1 MGGALLRLVAR
12 ACAGVR
18 RTPSPC
24 GREDEG
30 GLGENRPPMAADPLT
45 PILLYHKLGR
55 PPQGARVPGHYVSP
69 ARFRRHLDYLIARGY
84 TAIPLLDLVQA
95 ERPLPPRPV
104 VITFDDGYR
113 CLHEHALPALAE
125 RGLPATVFAVA
136 GQVGGMN
143 VWEQAI
149 GDVAE
154 PMLSLAEMREME
166 AAGIEFGSHTLN
178 HVRLSAVDADE
189 TWREL
194 VESRARL
201 EELLGRP
208 CRSLAYPYGD
218 WSPRV
223 RELTEKAGY
232 QVACTTVKALAR
244 RGDDPLALPRI
255 NVRRYNPAL
264 RLAWK
269 LWRARRARA

>member
-1 MGGALLRLVAR
+1 MARQRLVAR
-12 ACAGVR
+12 ASAGYR
-18 RTPSPC
+18 RTPSQY
-24 GREDEG
+24 GREDDG
-30 GLGENRPPMAADPLT
+30 GRGENRPSMAAEPLT

-55 PPQGARVPGHYVSP
+55 PPRGARVPGHYVSP
-69 ARFRRHLDYLIARGY
+69 ARFRRHLDYLIARGF
-84 TAIPLLDLVQA
+84 TAIPLLDLVDAAQ
-95 ERPLPPRPV
+95 PLPPRPV

-113 CLHEHALPALAE
+113 CLREHALPALAE
-125 RGLPATVFAVA
+125 RGLPATVFMVA
-136 GQVGGMN
+136 GHVGGMN
-143 VWEQAI
+143 VWEQAV

-154 PMLSLAEMREME
+154 PMLSLAEMREMQ

-178 HVRLSAVDADE
+178 HVRLSAAGE
-189 TWREL
+189 EEARREL

-223 RELTEKAGY
+223 RELAEAAGY
-232 QVACTTVKALAR
+232 QAACTTVRATAR

-255 NVRRYNPAL
+255 NVRRYNPTL

-269 LWRARRARA
+269 LWRARRART